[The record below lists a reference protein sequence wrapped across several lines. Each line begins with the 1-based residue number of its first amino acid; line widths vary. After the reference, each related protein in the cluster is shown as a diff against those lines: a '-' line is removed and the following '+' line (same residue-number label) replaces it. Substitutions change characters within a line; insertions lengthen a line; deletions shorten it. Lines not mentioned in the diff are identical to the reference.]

1 MLSLS
6 IFGSH
11 RHKNIRESL
20 LRTVYT
26 FGLFDTYK
34 GRCVPLRG
42 IHRPYRFLSGKD
54 NAQSRGT
61 ACSSQAGEGAC
72 LIRAAMS
79 VLLHAVVRG
88 PSLTGLGN
96 LPSLHPRHHALL
108 LTGISSRT
116 CGRRSKESPAGYVM
130 AFLLLFQHV
139 SLHWRAFSLKS
150 SRKSDHVCIILRRSG
165 RYCAWL

>member
-6 IFGSH
+6 VFGSH
-11 RHKNIRESL
+11 RHKNIRGSL
-20 LRTVYT
+20 LCTMYT
-26 FGLFDTYK
+26 FGFFDTYK

-42 IHRPYRFLSGKD
+42 IHRPCRFLSGKD
-54 NAQSRGT
+54 NTQSRGT